1 MVSKGINI
9 KNFRNLTKWA
19 KNFNLREK
27 KMVSKPL
34 MLPYYTDS
42 LVWSKATKSVY
53 KETFRPKRQR
63 KLSENILMS
72 LLKIPNGNLNFAT
85 IFISYL
91 WDNTLSNCI
100 INKDLQ
106 LFHKDDALKG
116 SNIFIISKVTNRLI
130 IEKARTGRR

>member
-19 KNFNLREK
+19 KYFSLREK
-27 KMVSKPL
+27 TMVSKPL

-42 LVWSKATKSVY
+42 LVRSKATKSVY
-53 KETFRPKRQR
+53 KETFRPKQQR

-72 LLKIPNGNLNFAT
+72 LLRIPNGNPNFAT

-91 WDNTLSNCI
+91 WDNTLSNYI
-100 INKDLQ
+100 FNKDLQ

-116 SNIFIISKVTNRLI
+116 SNIFITSKSINRLI
-130 IEKARTGRR
+130 IGKARTGPR

>member
-19 KNFNLREK
+19 KYFNLREK

-53 KETFRPKRQR
+53 KETFRPKQQR

-72 LLKIPNGNLNFAT
+72 LLRIPNGNPNSAT

-91 WDNTLSNCI
+91 WDNTLSNYI

-116 SNIFIISKVTNRLI
+116 SNIFITSKSINWLI
-130 IEKARTGRR
+130 IEKARTGPR